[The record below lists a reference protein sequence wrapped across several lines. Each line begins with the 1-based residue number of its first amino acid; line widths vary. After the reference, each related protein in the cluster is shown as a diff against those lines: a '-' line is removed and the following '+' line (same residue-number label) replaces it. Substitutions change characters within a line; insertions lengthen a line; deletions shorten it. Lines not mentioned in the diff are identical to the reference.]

1 MDARRARAQVVREI
15 VEAAGVAVVRAMHT
29 IYSMERSGPRILV
42 ADDDPDV
49 LRDVAEALESMGAR
63 ITRAASGAEL
73 MAHLGDDDPYDL
85 IVTDVAMPW
94 MTGIQAMHSTRYA
107 GLATPVLVITALRD
121 ESLPAT
127 VQALGHNAMLL
138 RKPFGMS
145 ELAAAV
151 ARLIPHALDSRER
164 A

>member
-1 MDARRARAQVVREI
+1 MRTMI
-15 VEAAGVAVVRAMHT
+15 F
-29 IYSMERSGPRILV
+29 MERSGPRILV

-49 LRDVAEALESMGAR
+49 LHDVAEALESMGAR

-94 MTGIQAMHSTRYA
+94 MTGLQAMHSTRYA
-107 GLATPVLVITALRD
+107 GLSTPVIVMTALRD
-121 ESLPAT
+121 ESLPAK
-127 VQALGHNAMLL
+127 VQTLGENAMLL

-145 ELAAAV
+145 ELASAV
-151 ARLIPHALDSRER
+151 ARLIPQAVDSGEN